1 MMISDQVHERLM
13 LGASAVAAEERV
25 QVKFGHMTPGGNV
38 CFVPDEYVSRLRIA
52 AYEPPIAVGAGID
65 FSRFGRH
72 ARVHEYVCQPPG
84 G

>member
-1 MMISDQVHERLM
+1 M
-13 LGASAVAAEERV
+13 LGASSVAAEERV
-25 QVKFGHMTPGGNV
+25 HVEIGDMAPGGSV
-38 CFVPDEYVSRLRIA
+38 RFVPDEHTPGFRIA
-52 AYEPPIAVGAGID
+52 ADKPPVAVGAGID